1 MVITLQPFLYNL
13 TTNIVIRTNINGIIV
28 SLVFITFN
36 KFAPKVFITFN
47 KFKAHSLP
55 LKARI
60 TKNRQKYRYLPIFSS
75 IIMLCLDKR
84 NLAAILALASVSLRR
99 RAAEWAHGEVQ
110 PHGTIA
116 ILLYQQ
122 FIIVLC

>member
-13 TTNIVIRTNINGIIV
+13 TTNIVIRTIDTV

-60 TKNRQKYRYLPIFSS
+60 TKNRQKIQ
-75 IIMLCLDKR
+75 IIAD
-84 NLAAILALASVSLRR
+84 
-99 RAAEWAHGEVQ
+99 
-110 PHGTIA
+110 
-116 ILLYQQ
+116 
-122 FIIVLC
+122 F

>member
-60 TKNRQKYRYLPIFSS
+60 TKNRQKYR
-75 IIMLCLDKR
+75 
-84 NLAAILALASVSLRR
+84 
-99 RAAEWAHGEVQ
+99 
-110 PHGTIA
+110 
-116 ILLYQQ
+116 
-122 FIIVLC
+122 

>member
-1 MVITLQPFLYNL
+1 MYNL
-13 TTNIVIRTNINGIIV
+13 TTNINGIIV

-60 TKNRQKYRYLPIFSS
+60 TKNRQKYR
-75 IIMLCLDKR
+75 
-84 NLAAILALASVSLRR
+84 
-99 RAAEWAHGEVQ
+99 
-110 PHGTIA
+110 
-116 ILLYQQ
+116 
-122 FIIVLC
+122 